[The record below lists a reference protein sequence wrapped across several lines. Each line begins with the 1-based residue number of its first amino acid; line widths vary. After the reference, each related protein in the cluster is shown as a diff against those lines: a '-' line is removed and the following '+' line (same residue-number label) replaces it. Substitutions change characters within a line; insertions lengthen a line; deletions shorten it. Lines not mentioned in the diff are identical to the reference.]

1 MNKSSKKNARN
12 TRDKK
17 LKNSMKIPKNYF
29 FEKILLCT
37 NIVYSVLDRLQD
49 TFLKYIDTNWCMRT
63 KVFK

>member
-37 NIVYSVLDRLQD
+37 NNVYSV
-49 TFLKYIDTNWCMRT
+49 
-63 KVFK
+63 